1 MVRFRDGLI
10 RVGLVASLL
19 LPVYFLIA
27 ALGTKFHL
35 LEWRFG
41 FGVLVLAGG
50 ALLLLIVFVLALLGL
65 ILAFVVKP
73 RRGWRS
79 ALVALIVP
87 VLGLGFAGSVIASA
101 RSIPPIHDI
110 STDIQDPPTFSPAVV
125 AARAAITGGNAVVP
139 LTTPG
144 PGGRS
149 VGEIGRTAN
158 PDLTTLSVA
167 MAVPQATQAA
177 ATAARSLG
185 WRDVV
190 VDPATGRVEAVVESF
205 WFGFRDDI
213 VVRIRPGAT
222 PTSSVIDVRSTS
234 RVGMGDLGANA
245 KRVRAFLAAMR
256 AAH

>member
-79 ALVALIVP
+79 ALVALIV
-87 VLGLGFAGSVIASA
+87 LLILDLRMSVA
-101 RSIPPIHDI
+101 IPPGFVDEFID
-110 STDIQDPPTFSPAVV
+110 TVNKRRFKEAF
-125 AARAAITGGNAVVP
+125 
-139 LTTPG
+139 
-144 PGGRS
+144 
-149 VGEIGRTAN
+149 EIGR
-158 PDLTTLSVA
+158 
-167 MAVPQATQAA
+167 
-177 ATAARSLG
+177 
-185 WRDVV
+185 
-190 VDPATGRVEAVVESF
+190 
-205 WFGFRDDI
+205 
-213 VVRIRPGAT
+213 
-222 PTSSVIDVRSTS
+222 
-234 RVGMGDLGANA
+234 
-245 KRVRAFLAAMR
+245 
-256 AAH
+256 AHV